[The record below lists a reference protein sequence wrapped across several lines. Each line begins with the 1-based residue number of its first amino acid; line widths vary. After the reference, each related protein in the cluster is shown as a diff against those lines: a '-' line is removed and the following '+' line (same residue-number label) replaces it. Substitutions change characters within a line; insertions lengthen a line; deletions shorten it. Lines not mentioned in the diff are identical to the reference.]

1 MEAGIIGVVVLI
13 IIVIAVAAFVLG
25 RRKER
30 ESKDSQAASLNG
42 QTISATVLE
51 IEEKTVLVN
60 PTITEFAKRYFI
72 KAEWLNTET
81 QRTYLFTSAPLV
93 EVPEHIHVGGQVK
106 VRLDPEDPYEYIV
119 VLSP

>member
-1 MEAGIIGVVVLI
+1 MEAGIIGVIVLI
-13 IIVIAVAAFVLG
+13 IIVIAGAVFVLN
-25 RRKER
+25 RRGQ
-30 ESKDSQAASLNG
+30 ESQKPQTPLNG

-72 KAEWLNTET
+72 KAEWINAET
-81 QRTYLFTSAPLV
+81 QRAYSFTSAPLP

-106 VRLDPEDPYEYIV
+106 IRLDPEDPYEYIV